1 MNESAPTNS
10 EFIALQRQVA
20 GRYSLDRE
28 LGRGGMGIVLLARD
42 VALDRPVAIKLLPP
56 KLAVDAE
63 LRERFLREARTAAG
77 LSHPNIVPIHAVE
90 EHGDIV
96 FFVMGYVDGE
106 TLRQRVER
114 AGSVSSGEAVR
125 LIQEVAW
132 ALAHAHAKNVV
143 HRDVK
148 PDNILID
155 KATGRAMVTDFGIA
169 RVMDAARLTSAG
181 ELLGTA
187 NYMSPEQAAGDVADA
202 RSDLYS
208 LGVTAFYA
216 LTGQLPFDAETIPAI
231 LAMHVNDPPPP
242 VASVRADIPAKLAE
256 AVDRCLSKDP
266 AARFQSGEELAEAAG
281 AFGLAAKQIPPQI
294 RLFMRDAG
302 SPLAVLGGV
311 SLGWFIFYDADP
323 NLLFLTAAGL
333 IGFTALFTLGVT
345 RRVLKGGMSFDDLRS
360 ALVINA
366 RARVEELEVLRRHR
380 RETDLLQFARPVGV
394 VGAIGLVAYA
404 TSVIVFGASN
414 VPDAVWGV
422 SAFLLSVG
430 GVILLVRKPISMVER
445 WGAKFERKTDLLGHR
460 LLGGPVG
467 RLLFWIAGV
476 GLKTKPRAVS
486 AAGDATEVVLASAAD
501 SLFDALPSEHRRK
514 LADVPIVIGR
524 LQADA
529 QALRD
534 RGAEL
539 AKVAADVGGEGLE
552 RDRSRLQVLRAD
564 PDRQS
569 EADLLAKRISIVDDI
584 DAERTSVR
592 NRLAAVVAALENV
605 RIDLLR
611 LRAGLGSIED
621 ITADLEAAR
630 RISDDIHHQVEART
644 EVGQLTESGPS

>member
-42 VALDRPVAIKLLPP
+42 VALDRLVAIKLLPP
-56 KLAVDAE
+56 KLAIDAD

-114 AGSVSSGEAVR
+114 AGPITSGEAVR

-132 ALAHAHAKNVV
+132 ALAHAHAKNIV
-143 HRDVK
+143 HRDIK
-148 PDNILID
+148 PDNILLD

-169 RVMDAARLTSAG
+169 RVMDAKGLTTAG

-187 NYMSPEQAAGDVADA
+187 SYMSPEQAAGEAADA

-216 LTGQLPFDAETIPAI
+216 LTGKLPFDAETVLAV
-231 LAMHVNDPPPP
+231 LAMHVNEPAPPI
-242 VASVRADIPAKLAE
+242 ASVRADIPAKLAE
-256 AVDRCLSKDP
+256 AVDRCLMKDP

-281 AFGLAAKQIPPQI
+281 ACGLAAKQIPPQI

-302 SPLAVLGGV
+302 SPLALLGGV
-311 SLGWFIFYDADP
+311 SLGWFWFYAADP
-323 NLLFLTAAGL
+323 NLLFLPGL
-333 IGFTALFTLGVT
+333 IGLTALVTLFAT
-345 RRVLKGGMSFDDLRS
+345 RRVLKDGMSFDDLRS

-366 RARVEELEVLRRHR
+366 RARVEEREVLRRHR
-380 RETDLLQFARPVGV
+380 RDADLLKFARPVGV
-394 VGAIGLVAYA
+394 VGAIGLAAYA

-422 SAFLLSVG
+422 SVFLLSVG
-430 GVILLVRKPISMVER
+430 GAILLVRKPISMVNR
-445 WGAKFERKTDLLGHR
+445 WGAKLERKTDLLGHR

-529 QALRD
+529 QVLRD

-584 DAERTSVR
+584 DAERTGVR

-644 EVGQLTESGPS
+644 EVEQLTESPSS